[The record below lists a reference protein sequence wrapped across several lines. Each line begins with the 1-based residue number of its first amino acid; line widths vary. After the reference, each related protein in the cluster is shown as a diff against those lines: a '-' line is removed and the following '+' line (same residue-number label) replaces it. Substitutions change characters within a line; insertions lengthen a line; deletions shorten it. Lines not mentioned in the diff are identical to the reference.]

1 MVRERTLQLVGLT
14 LLAAA
19 LGLGL
24 FWVAGGIRDR
34 GRTDAVTVTGSAKRR
49 IQSNYVVWTTSVTSQ
64 QARLGAALD
73 ELDGWT
79 DRIRAF
85 LLRSGAQEE
94 ELTVLPLFTEE
105 VYGQTPEGQQT
116 GEVVGYRLTRSFEV
130 RSSRIDATRA
140 LIEAST
146 GLLSEG
152 IPLSAQPP
160 QYIYTDLAK
169 LRPRLLAAA
178 TRDAQTRARVIVE
191 STGRELGDLRS
202 VSVGVFQ
209 VTAPNSTEV
218 SDYGVYDTATVQK
231 DVTAVVN
238 VAFALE

>member
-1 MVRERTLQLVGLT
+1 VRERTLQLVGLT

-19 LGLGL
+19 LALGL

-34 GRTDAVTVTGSAKRR
+34 GSTDAVSVTGSAKQR
-49 IQSNYVVWTTSVTSQ
+49 IESDYVVWTASVTSQ
-64 QARLGAALD
+64 QARPGAALD
-73 ELDGWT
+73 QLDGWT
-79 DRIRAF
+79 EQVRAF
-85 LLRSGAQEE
+85 LLRSGAQEA
-94 ELTVLPLFTEE
+94 ELTILPVFKEE
-105 VYGQTPEGQQT
+105 VYGQTAEGQQT

-130 RSSRIDATRA
+130 RSSRIDETRA

-231 DVTAVVN
+231 DVTAAVN